1 MSELQELVDIDKLPK
16 FIGGNHPDEDWPAV
30 QPGPWQDWQPE
41 VPQPPPIT
49 PEKEERTRQNS
60 RVDISKRKDQ
70 GFIPGKHARS
80 SCRQLGRS
88 DSLVKST
95 FKRKKACDEAAAGE
109 VVYKASN
116 EESLSPRSRPRSS
129 SKGGEEAIQL
139 TTRTTQ
145 YFDPVW
151 ANLFGEPNDE
161 ELEAIFNPPPPV
173 VPCSVSWED
182 AARKGDVEIIA
193 TLLAEGVAPNY
204 EGHVQ
209 VKLRGGLLP
218 HWAVL
223 YVSVTGGVVVC
234 REEEF
239 SEDALAPSSLL
250 QALGVR
256 MNRGHY
262 VKVDGILPHLELYH
276 EDELEILVWFT
287 SLQCSLLLAYH
298 APQLAGLSQEQQLTW
313 WLDRLRSI
321 EVLTQRQVQNGNAGG
336 GIASKARSVFK
347 GLTGF

>member
-1 MSELQELVDIDKLPK
+1 MSELQEYVDIDKLPK
-16 FIGGNHPDEDWPAV
+16 FIGGTHPDENWPAV
-30 QPGPWQDWQPE
+30 QPGPWQEWQPE
-41 VPQPPPIT
+41 VPVPPPLET
-49 PEKEERTRQNS
+49 EKEARTRQNS

-70 GFIPGKHARS
+70 GFTAGKPARS
-80 SCRQLGRS
+80 SCRQLGRN
-88 DSLVKST
+88 DSLVKAI
-95 FKRKKACDEAAAGE
+95 FKRKKACDEPAAGE
-109 VVYKASN
+109 VEYKASDQDTEASN
-116 EESLSPRSRPRSS
+116 RPRSS
-129 SKGGEEAIQL
+129 SKGDEATQL
-139 TTRTTQ
+139 TTQ

-161 ELEAIFNPPPPV
+161 ELEAVFNPPPPV
-173 VPCSVSWED
+173 VPCAVSWED
-182 AARKGDVEIIA
+182 AARRGDVTILA

-204 EGHVQ
+204 EGNVQ

-250 QALGVR
+250 QAQGVQL
-256 MNRGHY
+256 NRTHY

-276 EDELEILVWFT
+276 EDEVEVLVWFT

-298 APQLAGLSQEQQLTW
+298 APQLAGLSCEEQRKW
-313 WLDRLRSI
+313 WLSHLRSI
-321 EVLTQRQVQNGNAGG
+321 EVLTERQVQTGNSTGG
-336 GIASKARSVFK
+336 GIMSKARSALK
-347 GLTGF
+347 GLIC